1 MDNRL
6 ISGTL
11 PQTVRALH
19 IKPEGRFT
27 NRPSGFTCDEP
38 PQTSSSRRASSTLMI
53 PAPTNVARRSARSD
67 CDS

>member
-27 NRPSGFTCDEP
+27 NRPYDLCVMKTLKHPTPDAP
-38 PQTSSSRRASSTLMI
+38 P
-53 PAPTNVARRSARSD
+53 PRS
-67 CDS
+67 